1 MIVFETTSRGP
12 LRRLLP
18 DFSAAPT
25 SLVPGMGS
33 SVIAMSLGGL
43 LAASSFEPL
52 GFRVAAPVAMALLWW
67 GIQRESRSRAPVLGL
82 CFGLAYMLPLLWWL
96 DESIGTAAWLAL
108 GTAQALFLAIASL
121 GIRVVRDVP
130 AAPLWGGLIWV
141 SAETIR
147 SSWPLG
153 GMPWGRLGVT
163 ALDSPWEPALAHL
176 GIAGTSLL
184 VATTGF
190 GVAHLVLLPR
200 RVMVLW
206 LVIPM
211 TIGLVAATL
220 PFRVPSVGS
229 ARVAVVQ
236 GGVPGD
242 GTDLVAHHR
251 AVTRNHLAATQRL
264 ATSLTAQGRSVDLVV
279 WPENATALDPAGD
292 PALSEAIGDAAVAVD
307 APVLVGAIV
316 DGPRPEQAFNRG
328 VLWSSD
334 GIPVDSYTKAHP
346 VPFGEYI
353 PWRPIIGDRFSRFE
367 EIPRDMLPG
376 SGQVPLQVN
385 GVPVADAI
393 CFDVA
398 YDDVLPAQVR
408 RGARV
413 AVVQTSNATF
423 TGTAQPAQQFEITRA
438 RAVELGRDV
447 VVASTNGVSGFISAD
462 GSVRARNQSRG
473 TEVLIETV
481 QLRAGLTPAVRFEQ
495 QRTLVIVGG
504 AMVALLLAA
513 WRYAASRRARRASD
527 PA

>member
-1 MIVFETTSRGP
+1 MGP

-25 SLVPGMGS
+25 SLAPRMGS

-52 GFRVAAPVAMALLWW
+52 GFRAAAPVAMALLWW
-67 GIQRESRSRAPVLGL
+67 GIQRESRSRAPLLGL
-82 CFGLAYMLPLLWWL
+82 CFGLSYMLPMLWWL

-108 GTAQALFLAIASL
+108 GTAQALFLAIAGL
-121 GIRVVRDVP
+121 GIRMVRDVP

-141 SAETIR
+141 STETLR

-163 ALDSPWEPALAHL
+163 ALDSPWEPALTHL

-184 VATTGF
+184 VSSVGF
-190 GVAHLVLLPR
+190 GVAHLVLFPR
-200 RVMVLW
+200 RVMILW
-206 LVIPM
+206 LAIPM
-211 TIGLVAATL
+211 TIGLIMSTL
-220 PFRVPSVGS
+220 AIELPSTGT

-251 AVTRNHLAATQRL
+251 TVTRNHLAATQRL
-264 ATSLTAQGRSVDLVV
+264 AKSLTAQGRSVDLVV
-279 WPENATALDPAGD
+279 WPENATAVDPAGD
-292 PALSEAIGDAAVAVD
+292 PALSQAIREAAVAVD

-316 DGPRPEQAFNRG
+316 DGPSPEQAFNRG

-334 GIPVDSYTKAHP
+334 GFPAGSYTKAHP

-353 PWRPIIGDRFSRFE
+353 PWRPIIGDWFPRFE

-385 GVPVADAI
+385 GVQVADAI

-398 YDDVLPAQVR
+398 YDDVLPVQVR

-462 GSVRARNQSRG
+462 GSVLARNQARG
-473 TEVLIETV
+473 TEVLVETV
-481 QLRAGLTPAVRFEQ
+481 QLRAGLTPAVRFQQ
-495 QRTLVIVGG
+495 QRTLAIVGG
-504 AMVALLLAA
+504 GMVGLLLAA

-527 PA
+527 PS